1 MKRIMFSKII
11 SNIAISFFFTAI
23 TVSLFYYLLDEKV
36 DEVIS
41 LVNMTSIKVN
51 NNTSTVKTEY
61 NFESKK
67 LKNYPIFGTVYANLK
82 IDKID
87 MDLPVY
93 YGDSMKYLRYG
104 VGHYAGSYFPGEN
117 GTVVL
122 AAHNTAKFFKR
133 IDELEKGDKIVIET
147 TYGTFTYI
155 VDRSDIVH
163 ESDLEAFKI
172 TRDGGSLIM
181 YTCYP
186 INRSV
191 VGRKT
196 KRYVVYAYEE
206 GDTSE

>member
-1 MKRIMFSKII
+1 MKRKMFSKII

-23 TVSLFYYLLDEKV
+23 FVLLFYYILDDKV
-36 DEVIS
+36 DKVIS
-41 LVNMTSIKVN
+41 LVNMTSVHLVEKKVD
-51 NNTSTVKTEY
+51 TEY

-67 LKNYPIFGTVYANLK
+67 LKNYPKFGTVYASLK

-87 MDLPVY
+87 MDLPIY
-93 YGDSMKYLRYG
+93 HGDTMKYLRYG

-117 GTVVL
+117 GTIVL
-122 AAHNTAKFFKR
+122 AAHNTSKFFKR
-133 IDELEKGDKIVIET
+133 IDELESGDKIVIET

-155 VDRSDIVH
+155 VDSSSIVK
-163 ESDLEAFKI
+163 ETDLDAFKI
-172 TRDGGSLIM
+172 THDQEKLIM

-196 KRYVVYAYEE
+196 KRYVVYAYKE